1 MVLSYEG
8 LKDRASWQ
16 SAGIKLPEYDIE
28 QVRKNTLECTKWV
41 HIGGGNIFRAF
52 IARSHQALLN
62 RGLADSGILAVSPHD
77 TEIIEKCYEPYDSLT
92 LCVTLGANGD
102 VEKEVIASVARGIRG
117 TNCSEEERTLLE
129 NAFQNP
135 LLQMVSFTITEKGYA
150 LKDMQGEYFPAVIA
164 DFENGPEKCTHTMSL
179 IVALLHQR
187 FESCG
192 APVALVS
199 MDNCSGNGD
208 VLKHSIVDVARHW
221 QAGGFV
227 SGEFLDWLSEN
238 GNISFPWSMIDKI
251 TPRPSMEVQEMLAR
265 DGIENMEMSV
275 TSRNTFVAPFVN
287 AESSE
292 YLVIEDDFP
301 NGRPP
306 LEEAGVYMT
315 DRHTVNCTEKMKVM
329 TCLNPLH
336 TALAVFGCMLGYTSI
351 SSEMKDEDL
360 KALVN
365 RIGFGEGMKVV
376 VDPGIIRPDDFI
388 REVLENRFP
397 NPLIPDTP
405 QRIATD
411 TSQKMPIRFGETI
424 RSYVKSKEL
433 NAADLVYIPLV
444 IAGWMRYLLGVDD
457 AGKPMQCSS
466 DPLLSS
472 LQNEL
477 REIHFGDTEV
487 KAGSLDRIL
496 SNEKIFAND
505 LVKIGLSGKIES
517 MLGQMIAGP
526 GAVRKTLHAYVS
538 K

>member
-8 LKDRASWQ
+8 LKDRAAWQ

-28 QVRKNTLECTKWV
+28 QIRKNTLECTKWV

-52 IARSHQALLN
+52 IARNHQALLN
-62 RGLADSGILAVSPHD
+62 CGLTDSGILAVSPHD
-77 TEIIEKCYEPYDSLT
+77 TEIIEKCYKPYDSLT

-117 TNCSEEERTLLE
+117 TKCSEEERALLV
-129 NAFQNP
+129 NAFRNP

-150 LKDMQGEYFPAVIA
+150 LKDMQGTYFPAVMA

-179 IVALLHQR
+179 IVALLYKR
-187 FESCG
+187 FESCA

-208 VLKHSIVDVARHW
+208 VLKHSIMDVARHW

-227 SGEFLDWLSEN
+227 SREFLDWLSEN
-238 GNISFPWSMIDKI
+238 RNVSFPWSMIDKI
-251 TPRPSMEVQEMLAR
+251 TPRPSMEIQEMLAR
-265 DGIENMEMSV
+265 DGVENMEMSV

-306 LEEAGVYMT
+306 LEKAGVYMT

-351 SSEMKDEDL
+351 ASEMKDEDL

-365 RIGFGEGMKVV
+365 RIGFDEGMKVV
-376 VDPGIIRPDDFI
+376 VNPGIIRPDDFI
-388 REVLENRFP
+388 HEVLENRFP

-424 RSYVKSKEL
+424 RSYVKSEEL

-457 AGKPMQCSS
+457 AGEPMPCSS

-477 REIHFGDTEV
+477 REIHFGDSEV

-505 LVKIGLSGKIES
+505 LVKIGLSGKIEA

-526 GAVRKTLHAYVS
+526 GAVRKTLHAYVNQ
-538 K
+538 